1 MLIRTLII
9 VGAFCSLYGIPDGHG
24 KPLGEH
30 NDLGTPNIE
39 DDSHNLT
46 PNIFYEKYVH
56 TRTPII
62 FRGLAKTFPAFDL
75 WTDEY
80 IMKNYGDLIVRL
92 EAKKEKESHVPVG
105 EVGMGRSTFT
115 EFLSRYK
122 TDNMY
127 CVSEVPGPMY
137 KDLELPQIMNCG
149 GLQKSLAEMNLWINS
164 GGAKSIIH
172 KDAHNQLNCLLA
184 GSKDWIFINNSY
196 NDWIYQAEEIDGDQG
211 GFSLVNPDEVNYITF
226 PNFEKIPW
234 TYATVHAGDCLYLPP
249 RYYHRVKSTDRNFA
263 VSFLFGTQS
272 EFNMAGCDTLGG
284 SVNLESVPIVWK
296 YPGHGVMSMGYDSPH
311 FFKSDFIEIFE
322 SNFDKE
328 TSIDNFLLVLLKESE
343 DIPYIAP
350 LMRQILVIDSL
361 FGETI
366 SLEKIKNVDKET
378 WAKVSMAHSFDPYN
392 DPNME
397 YYFIDAEVLQDAL
410 IDAVRDKNI
419 NLEKFHELY
428 TKPPFSGSPRV
439 ARELFAKLAKGNPE
453 ISFSDVVN
461 TNAFDVFIKTH
472 DRGESEMS
480 RRNDEVLKKAA
491 ADMQSSKMRHA
502 TDIISKMEL

>member
-1 MLIRTLII
+1 MLKKFFL
-9 VGAFCSLYGIPDGHG
+9 VMLASCCSSGLPDGHG

-39 DDSHNLT
+39 DDFENLI
-46 PNIFYEKYVH
+46 PKLFYEKYVY
-56 TRTPII
+56 TRTPVI

-80 IMKNYGDLIVRL
+80 IMKNYGDLVVRL

-196 NDWIYQAEEIDGDQG
+196 NDWIYQAEEIDGDYG
-211 GFSLVNPDEVNYITF
+211 GYSLVNPDEVNYITF

-263 VSFLFGTQS
+263 VSFLFGTKS
-272 EFNMAGCDTLGG
+272 EFDMAGCGTLTE
-284 SVNLESVPIVWK
+284 SVNLENVPIEWK
-296 YPGHGVMSMGYDSPH
+296 YPGHGVMSMGNDPPVAWKSE
-311 FFKSDFIEIFE
+311 FTELFQANFKHEIAIEDFYSALHEKIEEFPFVPVLMKKI
-322 SNFDKE
+322 
-328 TSIDNFLLVLLKESE
+328 LLV
-343 DIPYIAP
+343 
-350 LMRQILVIDSL
+350 DSV
-361 FGETI
+361 FGAKI
-366 SLEKIKNVDKET
+366 SLDLFEKTPMET
-378 WAKVSMAHSFDPYN
+378 WKIIAAAASFDPSN
-392 DPNME
+392 HPNME
-397 YYFIDAEVLQDAL
+397 FYHIEADEIRKVM
-410 IDAVRDKNI
+410 IDAVKGQTI
-419 NLEKFHELY
+419 NVNKFLQIY
-428 TKPPFSGSPRV
+428 TETPFNGSLRV
-439 ARELFAKLAKGNPE
+439 GKELFAE
-453 ISFSDVVN
+453 IAERQGTINYEQMQQTTAFNVFSM
-461 TNAFDVFIKTH
+461 TH
-472 DRGESEMS
+472 DRG
-480 RRNDEVLKKAA
+480 DK
-491 ADMQSSKMRHA
+491 DMQKRNEAIRQKAEAEMLAHKKYP
-502 TDIISKMEL
+502 DIEVRSEL

>member
-1 MLIRTLII
+1 MLKKFFL
-9 VGAFCSLYGIPDGHG
+9 VMLASCCSSGLPDGHG

-39 DDSHNLT
+39 DDFENLI
-46 PNIFYEKYVH
+46 PKLFYEKYVY
-56 TRTPII
+56 TRTPVI

-80 IMKNYGDLIVRL
+80 IMKNYGDLVVRL

-122 TDNMY
+122 TDNLY

-196 NDWIYQAEEIDGDQG
+196 NDWIYQAEEIDGDYG
-211 GFSLVNPDEVNYITF
+211 GYSLVNPDEVNYITF
-226 PNFEKIPW
+226 PNFEKVPW

-263 VSFLFGTQS
+263 VSFLFGIKS
-272 EFNMAGCDTLGG
+272 EFDMDGCDDPGQPDA
-284 SVNLESVPIVWK
+284 LESVPIEWK
-296 YPGHGVMSMGYDSPH
+296 YPGHGVMSMGNDSPLIW
-311 FFKSDFIEIFE
+311 KQEFIDIF
-322 SNFDKE
+322 NKYFKE
-328 TSIDNFLLVLLKESE
+328 TVSIDNFYSALYEEIQDVPFLGSRMQDVLL
-343 DIPYIAP
+343 
-350 LMRQILVIDSL
+350 IDSIL
-361 FGETI
+361 GDDV
-366 SLEKIKNVDKET
+366 SLEKLET
-378 WAKVSMAHSFDPYN
+378 TPIEIWKKVAAAASFDPHN
-392 DPNME
+392 DPDME
-397 YYFIDAEVLQDAL
+397 HFFIDFYELQEAMANAAYYENIGIIKFL
-410 IDAVRDKNI
+410 KIYTSEPFYGSARVGKEIFDKI
-419 NLEKFHELY
+419 
-428 TKPPFSGSPRV
+428 
-439 ARELFAKLAKGNPE
+439 AKGKDE
-453 ISFSDVVN
+453 ISYYN
-461 TNAFDVFIKTH
+461 IRGTKAFNVFFKTH
-472 DRGESEMS
+472 DRGDAELHK
-480 RRNDEVLKKAA
+480 RNEAMQQKAA
-491 ADMQSSKMRHA
+491 TDMLDNVNSAEKEIHPK
-502 TDIISKMEL
+502 TEL